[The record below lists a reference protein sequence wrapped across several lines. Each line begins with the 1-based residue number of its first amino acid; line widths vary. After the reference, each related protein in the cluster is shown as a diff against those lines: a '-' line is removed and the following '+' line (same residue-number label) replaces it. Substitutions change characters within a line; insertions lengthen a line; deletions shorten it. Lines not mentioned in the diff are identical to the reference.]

1 MLREKRGPGDSLFRG
16 LLALIQKCEECEAR
30 WLPDD
35 PERWRAYLCCDE
47 HVDEPAEVVVLCP
60 TCAEHEFGEA

>member
-1 MLREKRGPGDSLFRG
+1 MATRRPRTL
-16 LLALIQKCEECEAR
+16 
-30 WLPDD
+30 
-35 PERWRAYLCCDE
+35 RAYLCCDE